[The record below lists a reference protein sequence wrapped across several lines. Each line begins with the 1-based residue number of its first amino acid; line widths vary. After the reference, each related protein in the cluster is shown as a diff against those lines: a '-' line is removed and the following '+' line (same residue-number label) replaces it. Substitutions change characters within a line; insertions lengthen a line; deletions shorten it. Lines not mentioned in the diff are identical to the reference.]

1 MWKKHTST
9 KKHCSIFQNTKK
21 FCLELCMLF
30 FFAAVGIN
38 YANFTELKNYF
49 EAAKN
54 SQTDWIIHLC

>member
-1 MWKKHTST
+1 MKKTHKY
-9 KKHCSIFQNTKK
+9 KKTLQNFSKYKK

>member
-1 MWKKHTST
+1 MKKTHKY
-9 KKHCSIFQNTKK
+9 KKTLQYFSKYKK
-21 FCLELCMLF
+21 VLF
-30 FFAAVGIN
+30 RIVYVVFFAAVGIN